1 MELEVLEGLLNKAYR
16 IEVAF
21 ENEVVFKAF
30 IDIVDAEQK
39 DVIFKLMADSERHKK
54 ILEKIAQDLN
64 LKLEKPEKITIQSQR
79 IFNEIYKLELDAKYI
94 YERIVEKFA
103 IHLKNHAET
112 LRHLA
117 KEEEMHAKM
126 VEKFVDKTLRII

>member
-1 MELEVLEGLLNKAYR
+1 MDLGVLEGLLSKAYR

-21 ENEVVFKAF
+21 ESEAVFKAF
-30 IDIVDAEQK
+30 IDVADEEQK

-54 ILEKIAQDLN
+54 ILEKIAQDLG
-64 LKLEKPEKITIQSQR
+64 LKLEKPEKISIQSQR

-94 YERIVEKFA
+94 YEKIVEKFA
-103 IHLKNHAET
+103 AHLKEHAET

-117 KEEEMHAKM
+117 KEEEMHARM
-126 VEKFVDKTLRII
+126 VEKFVDRTLRII